1 MVSTS
6 TTVSKLKGQHVIF
19 ENFNDFFI
27 VFLDLVNYILAAAV
41 FNVKFVCTI
50 FSTDRHIDD
59 FVLQL
64 CL

>member
-1 MVSTS
+1 M
-6 TTVSKLKGQHVIF
+6 I
-19 ENFNDFFI
+19 FFI
-27 VFLDLVNYILAAAV
+27 VYLDLVNYILAAVV
-41 FNVKFVCTI
+41 FNVKFACTI